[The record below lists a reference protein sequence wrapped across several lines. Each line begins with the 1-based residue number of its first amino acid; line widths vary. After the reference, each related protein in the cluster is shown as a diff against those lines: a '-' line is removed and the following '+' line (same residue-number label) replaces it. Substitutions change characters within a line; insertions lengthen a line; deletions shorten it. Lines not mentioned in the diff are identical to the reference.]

1 MAGEYPTA
9 PIEGVAPVFVESM
22 IRQRM
27 AQRYRRF
34 VPDLT
39 DEEARN
45 SATATWET
53 DWETDPAPR
62 TFEAA
67 DEAVDSDLEY
77 WGEE

>member
-1 MAGEYPTA
+1 MNDPEVA
-9 PIEGVAPVFVESM
+9 PIEDVAPVFAESM

-27 AQRYRRF
+27 AQRYQRA

-45 SATATWET
+45 AATATWESE
-53 DWETDPAPR
+53 WETDPRPR

-67 DEAVDSDLEY
+67 DEAVDSALEY
-77 WGEE
+77 WDGE